1 MAFDDSDEEKVF
13 ENSSLRGNRR
23 RRKKISVYI
32 SLRFEVFF
40 NDVSF
45 ELLLDMVVEFVY
57 F

>member
-32 SLRFEVFF
+32 SLRFEVFL

>member
-13 ENSSLRGNRR
+13 ESSSLRENRR

-32 SLRFEVFF
+32 SLRFEVFL

>member
-13 ENSSLRGNRR
+13 ESSSLRENRR

>member
-13 ENSSLRGNRR
+13 EGSSLRENRR

>member
-13 ENSSLRGNRR
+13 ENSSLCGNRR